1 MVELENIW
9 STCTLGHFAK
19 YSASDYKYLTRQSNT
34 SFKKS
39 LKVGNT
45 FFKVPGAQ
53 PNSQWFQERNWH
65 PMAEKAPWMICIRFL
80 RNDQEFSNSSGLLIR
95 CIFPPSREFFWQGLW
110 GSGCRAASGLCT
122 KLAVSNQASNCWIS
136 APASTGQ
143 EGGDGRALVL
153 CCTNNI
159 CKINVTENLTQ
170 P

>member
-53 PNSQWFQERNWH
+53 PNSQ
-65 PMAEKAPWMICIRFL
+65 
-80 RNDQEFSNSSGLLIR
+80 
-95 CIFPPSREFFWQGLW
+95 
-110 GSGCRAASGLCT
+110 
-122 KLAVSNQASNCWIS
+122 
-136 APASTGQ
+136 
-143 EGGDGRALVL
+143 
-153 CCTNNI
+153 
-159 CKINVTENLTQ
+159 
-170 P
+170 